1 MRKGLTVLIIMI
13 VIAISGFL
21 ITGGPARKGAKVIE
35 GEALTENFTVEVV
48 EVVRGNIKQTTELN
62 VTFAPYSSVPL
73 IPKTGGTVV
82 EVLAATG
89 DQVKKGQTLFVID
102 DTQLKLQVKQ
112 AEAAYEIA
120 GASLA
125 QLEKGASTEDLK
137 QIEATVLQAK
147 ASSENIEAEYQRM
160 EELYQKEM
168 IPKKQ
173 LEAVELQRKI
183 AATNLTAAQARLTAA
198 QKGAS
203 EEQRNILKSQV
214 KQAETALEM
223 AKLQLSYTKVAA
235 PISGVLAQFNVE
247 VGGMAAPAAPAGL
260 IVDNSRMKAKAV
272 VPESYINNL
281 KVGEKVTIEAKALPG
296 SVFTGTITAVS
307 PLAEQATRQFPV
319 EFSVVNSSQ
328 ALKAGMLGTT
338 HLTIGE
344 ATNVPLIPVSTVLY
358 EREKPYVFVV
368 EEGLAVRRN
377 IKIGLNSGEMVSV
390 LEGLNEGTMVI
401 SRGQHQVK
409 NGMLV
414 EVK

>member
-1 MRKGLTVLIIMI
+1 
-13 VIAISGFL
+13 
-21 ITGGPARKGAKVIE
+21 
-35 GEALTENFTVEVV
+35 
-48 EVVRGNIKQTTELN
+48 
-62 VTFAPYSSVPL
+62 
-73 IPKTGGTVV
+73 
-82 EVLAATG
+82 
-89 DQVKKGQTLFVID
+89 
-102 DTQLKLQVKQ
+102 
-112 AEAAYEIA
+112 
-120 GASLA
+120 
-125 QLEKGASTEDLK
+125 
-137 QIEATVLQAK
+137 
-147 ASSENIEAEYQRM
+147 
-160 EELYQKEM
+160 
-168 IPKKQ
+168 
-173 LEAVELQRKI
+173 
-183 AATNLTAAQARLTAA
+183 
-198 QKGAS
+198 
-203 EEQRNILKSQV
+203 
-214 KQAETALEM
+214 
-223 AKLQLSYTKVAA
+223 
-235 PISGVLAQFNVE
+235 
-247 VGGMAAPAAPAGL
+247 MAAPAAPAGL

-390 LEGLNEGTMVI
+390 PEGLSEGTMVI

>member
-21 ITGGPARKGAKVIE
+21 ITGGPARKGAKVVE

-102 DTQLKLQVKQ
+102 DTQLKL
-112 AEAAYEIA
+112 
-120 GASLA
+120 
-125 QLEKGASTEDLK
+125 LEKGASTEDLK